1 MREIKFRAWNE
12 LANKMYSH
20 EDLEDVLVNLTKND
34 FIEGIFLPLNS
45 DNELMQ
51 YTGIKDSN
59 GNEIYE
65 GDIVKIEDY
74 FGEDL
79 IGNIIYDEITA
90 GYVFNKGNGISY
102 FQMTLDLEN
111 YVYYVIGNIYEN
123 PELLEE
129 VIKTH

>member
-1 MREIKFRAWNE
+1 MREIKFRAWNK

-20 EDLEDVLVNLTKND
+20 KVLEDVLVNLTKND
-34 FIEGIFLPLNS
+34 FIAGIFLPLNS
-45 DNELMQ
+45 NNKLMQ
-51 YTGIKDSN
+51 YTGLKDKN
-59 GNEIYE
+59 GTEIYE

-74 FGEDL
+74 FGGDL

-90 GYVFNKGNGISY
+90 GYVFNKGNEISY